1 MDNDYYVYFYLRSKD
16 SAIGKAGTPY
26 YVGKGKGRRAYEKS
40 RLVPIPKDKNN
51 IVFVLNNLTEEQAFQ
66 NEIDFISW
74 YGRVDSG
81 NGILRNLTDGGDGP
95 SGAIRS
101 EETKRKISEANKGKT
116 NSEEHIR
123 KVSEANKGKTRSE
136 ETKRKISESRKG
148 QGLGILKSEETKR
161 KISESLKGKLNP
173 MFGKTRSEES
183 RRKQS
188 ESRKGQG
195 LGILK
200 SEETKRKIS
209 ESSKGKIFSE
219 EHRRKIS
226 EANKLY
232 WQNRNKTSVTL
243 DQFFKE

>member
-1 MDNDYYVYFYLRSKD
+1 MNNDYYIYFYMRSRD
-16 SAIGKAGTPY
+16 SDIGKAGTPY

-40 RLVPIPKDKNN
+40 RLVPIPKDTNN
-51 IVFVLNNLTEEQAFQ
+51 IVFVLNNLTEEQAFC

-74 YGRVDSG
+74 YGRVDLN

-101 EETKRKISEANKGKT
+101 EETKRKMSEAKKGKT

-188 ESRKGQG
+188 ESSKGNTNM
-195 LGILK
+195 LGK
-200 SEETKRKIS
+200 THSEESKRKMS
-209 ESSKGKIFSE
+209 ES
-219 EHRRKIS
+219 RKLYYQNK
-226 EANKLY
+226 NKL
-232 WQNRNKTSVTL
+232 SVTL